1 MRDKYDLKDLLTFV
15 TITNLKSFTKAAD
28 KLNISKSVVTKRIND
43 LEGMVGMTL
52 LARTKKEVNP
62 TTDGKNFLNYCNEI
76 LRDIDRLDDFVDSC
90 KEIRGKLRI
99 VLPPYF
105 SRYHIVPYLEE
116 FLQKYPN
123 LKLDITL
130 TENPV
135 NIIEESY
142 DLQIRIQIPEEENLE
157 VTKLI
162 TNRKLVCASPK
173 YLKKHNEPKEPQD
186 LLNHNCIVFGE
197 NSVWSFKKRGSRNQ
211 KIDLKNID
219 GNIRCDNG
227 EIIKE
232 LTLLGLGITLKSACD
247 VADEIKENKLVALLT
262 DYEVVNETSFYVVY
276 PSGRGSSPKIK
287 AFIDFF
293 REKLA
298 TKEI

>member
-15 TITNLKSFTKAAD
+15 TISNLKSFTKAAD

-43 LEGMVGMTL
+43 LEGLVGMIL
-52 LARTKKEVNP
+52 LARTKKEVNL
-62 TTDGKNFLNYCNEI
+62 TTEGKNFLNYCNEI
-76 LRDIDRLDDFVDSC
+76 LRNVDRLDDFVDSC

-105 SRYHIVPYLEE
+105 SRYYIVPYFEE

-157 VTKLI
+157 VSKLI
-162 TNRKLVCASPK
+162 TNRKVVCASPK
-173 YLKKHNEPKEPQD
+173 YLKKHGEPREPHD

-197 NSVWSFKKRGSRNQ
+197 NSAWIFEKKNSRSQ
-211 KIDLKNID
+211 RIDLKNID
-219 GNIRCDNG
+219 GNIRCDTG

-232 LTLLGLGITLKSACD
+232 LALLGLGITLKSACD
-247 VADEIKENKLVALLT
+247 IADEIKENKLVVLLK
-262 DYEVVNETSFYVVY
+262 DYEVVNETSFYAVY

-287 AFIDFF
+287 AFVDFF
-293 REKLA
+293 RDKLA
-298 TKEI
+298 VKKI